1 MRLIDAD
8 ALNKVLGF
16 ADPCA
21 NCKHVYGAFLCDDAI
36 WQEVCDAISEAPT
49 IDAEPKW
56 IRCEERLP
64 KKGQVVLVTN
74 GKGNVRCGQ
83 FRCTDMGYWVWKG
96 NTLETVI
103 AWMPLPKPYV
113 VEAEEENETDRC

>member
-8 ALNKVLGF
+8 AVAEAVKDEVAEAHAIEATPDFIAGLKLGL
-16 ADPCA
+16 AYV
-21 NCKHVYGAFLCDDAI
+21 NT
-36 WQEVCDAISEAPT
+36 APT
-49 IDAEPKW
+49 INAEPKW

-83 FRCTDMGYWVWKG
+83 FRCTDIGYWVWKG

-113 VEAEEENETDRC
+113 VEAEAGHETD